1 MSAADTLVQFGI
13 YGSYDV
19 GIHNFL
25 KGVLTPVEPT
35 LIILQSSPMRAFAD
49 AAAMLAK
56 GMDNP
61 GLLNGED
68 LNRSANVPLPLISVT
83 PGAPSKRENQRTV
96 PMKNLFR
103 TDLPGT
109 DPKIRERWVAKPPVP
124 VWLNYQ
130 VELWTKT
137 RSTMNAL
144 VTALQLKFDPYMAWG
159 VVEIDDWFW
168 GSLWMPIHLDGM
180 TDNSELEA
188 GEEDRL
194 LRHTVSFRVEAWAFH
209 PPEKDLT
216 VHKTTV
222 EMDPSH
228 LEGVFIKGLTRF
240 SSLYFQSNAHR
251 LFQVALSYGGK
262 LNVIP
267 VGTPPNPVTHYF
279 GEKLLFFP
287 QGLFLDQIADNGN
300 ANSFLVNGSS
310 SLGTSNL
317 SVQRSQSSLASSP
330 PLLIGFDQQLLIGA
344 GSQFY
349 TQVRLHRSLKL
360 LYKSRYLPEENL
372 PPVPPPLPY
381 EVLLPK

>member
-1 MSAADTLVQFGI
+1 MGAADGLTQFGI

-35 LIILQSSPMRAFAD
+35 LLVLQASPQRAFAD

-56 GMDNP
+56 GTDSP
-61 GLLNGED
+61 GLLDGD
-68 LNRSANVPLPLISVT
+68 LNRSANVPLPLVSVT
-83 PGAPSKRENQRTV
+83 PGAPMKRETQRIV

-109 DPKIRERWVAKPPVP
+109 DPSQRERWVAKPPVP
-124 VWLNYQ
+124 VWLNYS

-180 TDNSELEA
+180 TDSSEFESA
-188 GEEDRL
+188 EEDRL
-194 LRHTVSFRVEAWAFH
+194 LRHTITFRVEAWAFH
-209 PPEKDLT
+209 PPTKDLT
-216 VHKTTV
+216 VHKVTV
-222 EMDPSH
+222 DEDPSH
-228 LEGVFIKGLTRF
+228 LEGVYVQGLTRY

-251 LFQVALSYGGK
+251 LFQIALTAGGK

-267 VGTPPNPVTHYF
+267 VGQPPEPVTHYF
-279 GEKLLFFP
+279 GKKLLFFP
-287 QGLFLDQIADNGN
+287 EGLLLDHISMTTGAVH
-300 ANSFLVNGSS
+300 SFLVNGAMVAAVQS
-310 SLGTSNL
+310 L
-317 SVQRSQSSLASSP
+317 SVKYAQSSLVSSP
-330 PLLIGFDQQLLIGA
+330 PLVVGFDQQLLIGA
-344 GSQFY
+344 GNQFY
-349 TQVRLHRSLKL
+349 TSVRLHRSLKL
-360 LYKSRYLPEENL
+360 IYRPRYLPDENL
-372 PPVPPPLPY
+372 PPVAPPLPY
-381 EVLLPK
+381 EVPLPK

>member
-1 MSAADTLVQFGI
+1 MGAADGLTQFGI
-13 YGSYDV
+13 YGSYDLGV
-19 GIHNFL
+19 HNFL

-35 LIILQSSPMRAFAD
+35 LILLQASPMRAFAD

-61 GLLNGED
+61 GLIDGD
-68 LNRSANVPLPLISVT
+68 VNRSANVPLPLVSVT
-83 PGAPSKRENQRTV
+83 PGAPTKRETQRIV

-109 DPKIRERWVAKPPVP
+109 DPTVRERWVAKPPVP
-124 VWLNYQ
+124 VWLAYSA
-130 VELWTKT
+130 EIWTKT

-180 TDNSELEA
+180 TDSSEFESA
-188 GEEDRL
+188 EEDRL
-194 LRHTVSFRVEAWAFH
+194 LRHTVQFRVEAWAFH
-209 PPEKDLT
+209 PPEKDFT
-216 VHKTTV
+216 VHKTTLDEGV
-222 EMDPSH
+222 SH
-228 LEGVFIKGLTRF
+228 LEGVAVHGLTRY

-251 LFQVALSYGGK
+251 LFQVALTAGGK

-267 VGTPPNPVTHYF
+267 VGVPPDPVTHYF
-279 GEKLLFFP
+279 GEKFLSFP
-287 QGLFLDQIADNGN
+287 EGLMLDQIAGDGSVR
-300 ANSFLVNGSS
+300 AFLVNGSEEAGVVG
-310 SLGTSNL
+310 LN
-317 SVQRSQSSLASSP
+317 VVRAQSSLPSSP
-330 PLLIGFDQQLLIGA
+330 PLVIGFDQQLLIGA

-349 TQVRLHRSLKL
+349 THVRLHRSLKL
-360 LYKSRYLPEENL
+360 LCKPRYLPDDNL

>member
-1 MSAADTLVQFGI
+1 MGVADKLIQFGI

-25 KGVLTPVEPT
+25 KDVLTPVEPT
-35 LIILQSSPMRAFAD
+35 IIILQASPQRAFAD

-61 GLLNGED
+61 GLIDGD
-68 LNRSANVPLPLISVT
+68 VNRSANVPLPLISVT
-83 PGAPSKRENQRTV
+83 PGAPTKRENQRIT

-109 DPKIRERWVAKPPVP
+109 DPSQRERWVAKPPVP
-124 VWLNYQ
+124 VWLTYTA
-130 VELWTKT
+130 ELWTKT

-168 GSLWMPIHLDGM
+168 GSLWMPIHLDSM
-180 TDNSELEA
+180 TDSSEFESA
-188 GEEDRL
+188 EEDRI
-194 LRHTVSFRVEAWAFH
+194 LRHTITFRVEAWAFH
-209 PPEKDLT
+209 PPVKDLT
-216 VHKTTV
+216 VHKVTV
-222 EMDPSH
+222 DEDPSH
-228 LEGVFIKGLTRF
+228 LEGVYVHGLTRY
-240 SSLYFQSNAHR
+240 SSLYLQSNAHR
-251 LFQVALSYGGK
+251 LFQVALTAGGK
-262 LNVIP
+262 INV
-267 VGTPPNPVTHYF
+267 VTMGKPPDPITHYF

-287 QGLFLDQIADNGN
+287 EGLMLDMIADSGSACSFLINGN
-300 ANSFLVNGSS
+300 GNV
-310 SLGTSNL
+310 GTSGL
-317 SVQRSQSSLASSP
+317 SVQRAQSSLPSSP

-360 LYKSRYLPEENL
+360 IYRPRYLPDENV
-372 PPVPPPLPY
+372 PPVAPPLPY